1 MSFQRSILLTSPEG
15 SHTNIHKIIEP
26 DATELNSAD
35 LRRNSSDG
43 NAVRTNIQFDSE
55 QIENDRGRSKKR
67 NGLGMRN
74 GGMVRNGVSRSRSR
88 ASSSVRDEE
97 FLKWTVLRKDPSM
110 RLKFKKTKMIDGDE
124 VEEDED
130 DDEEDDDDEISD
142 EEQVSDVESENDID
156 EEFTFDLGMK
166 VLPNYTVATNDVLE
180 SSKKWIDQYLKTE
193 EGQSMKDIQV
203 EELEGGYIKAIE
215 LISKGKGSDAQ
226 SDSYI
231 LYVDLTSESMYAL
244 AYILGALVNNGDTL
258 YIIHWEGN
266 SKHGDK
272 DRMIANVARLRK
284 HAMHLTD
291 CISAVIDD
299 LDLVILSVTHPY
311 PKHFL
316 NEMIYGLKP
325 KALCCSL
332 SVVLSPS
339 GLQHYVCSIPMLVI
353 RKKLKRLR
361 RKGINE

>member
-1 MSFQRSILLTSPEG
+1 
-15 SHTNIHKIIEP
+15 
-26 DATELNSAD
+26 
-35 LRRNSSDG
+35 
-43 NAVRTNIQFDSE
+43 
-55 QIENDRGRSKKR
+55 
-67 NGLGMRN
+67 
-74 GGMVRNGVSRSRSR
+74 
-88 ASSSVRDEE
+88 
-97 FLKWTVLRKDPSM
+97 
-110 RLKFKKTKMIDGDE
+110 
-124 VEEDED
+124 
-130 DDEEDDDDEISD
+130 
-142 EEQVSDVESENDID
+142 
-156 EEFTFDLGMK
+156 
-166 VLPNYTVATNDVLE
+166 
-180 SSKKWIDQYLKTE
+180 
-193 EGQSMKDIQV
+193 
-203 EELEGGYIKAIE
+203 
-215 LISKGKGSDAQ
+215 
-226 SDSYI
+226 
-231 LYVDLTSESMYAL
+231 MYAL
-244 AYILGALVNNGDTL
+244 AYILPALVNNGDTL
-258 YIIHWEGN
+258 YIVHWEGN

-272 DRMIANVARLRK
+272 DKMIANVARLRK